1 MSRRT
6 TIKDVSARAGVST
19 YTVSQALGGKPGVSD
34 ETREMVQRIASEM
47 GYVQNV
53 MAANLKAQTS
63 RTIGVMTASGR
74 NQYYSMLVQAIDGVL
89 QRHGLHSVTND
100 AMRRGKYEP
109 ELEQA
114 SVDAL
119 LQQRVALIVAT
130 YSLNERSLRTI
141 REWGIPLVFVDS
153 LPPQAAQQF
162 PFVGCDNALA
172 GRKVANHLAD
182 LGHRSAA
189 FLGFPSEWNTRAPRE
204 AGFREAAASRGLEVH
219 TVESENS
226 SEGALAAMADWLAD
240 PGHPFIDAI
249 YASNTPLL
257 HGALRALRNAGLRVP
272 GDVSV
277 VGFDEFEWAELL
289 SPSITV
295 VDQHI
300 EQIGR
305 EAARLIVEMVTE
317 GHSVSEHLAIEPDL
331 VVRESTSQRR

>member
-1 MSRRT
+1 MSRRI

-34 ETREMVQRIASEM
+34 ETREMVVRLASEM

-53 MAANLKAQTS
+53 VAASLKAQTS
-63 RTIGVMTASGR
+63 RTVGVMTASGR
-74 NQYYSMLVQAIDGVL
+74 NEYYSMLVQAIDGVL
-89 QRHGLHSVTND
+89 QRHGLHSVTTD
-100 AMRRGKYEP
+100 AMQRGKYEP
-109 ELEQA
+109 SLERA

-130 YSLNERSLRTI
+130 YSLNEHSLRTI
-141 REWGIPLVFVDS
+141 RDWGIPLVFVDA
-153 LPPQAAQQF
+153 LPPQSVQQV

-172 GRKVANHLAD
+172 SQKVANHLAD
-182 LGHRSAA
+182 LGHRSAL
-189 FLGFPSEWNTRAPRE
+189 FVGFPAEWTTRAPRE
-204 AGFREAAASRGLEVH
+204 AGFREAALARGLEVH

-226 SEGALAAMADWLAD
+226 SEGALAAMSEWLAN
-240 PGHPFIDAI
+240 PGRPPIDAI

-257 HGALRALRNAGLRVP
+257 HGALRALRNARLRVP
-272 GDVSV
+272 YDVSV

-300 EQIGR
+300 GQIGR
-305 EAARLIVEMVTE
+305 EAARLIVEVITE
-317 GHSVSEHLAIEPDL
+317 GRPVSEHLAIEPDL